1 MAEYDYSLSPIA
13 DPDELLQRH
22 LSSYFRVPG
31 MARKPKPA
39 HPPLPPAEEKSL
51 LSDVLGSGIGG
62 LQYIGETLDKPG
74 RAIRDGL
81 SGIGSGDWGKAG
93 RGLLNL
99 IPFSD
104 TMGITDPSKSTS
116 GRDLLEQSGMLGANT
131 PGLDWG
137 DVAGFGAEV
146 LTDPASFITGPG
158 KALTAAGKVAK
169 AVGISTK
176 GAAKYRTLA
185 AHLSENPHFLDAA
198 TEAAGKLGTTLDAVK
213 GDKLGG
219 LLGLTTGPLGLAG
232 ISKSGVPK
240 IAQGPT
246 AEAITGA
253 LGKASNY
260 IGQTAP
266 ARGAKALFDYTV
278 KGQISKG
285 GQDLARAQTA
295 ATEAARPEALKAWA
309 KLGGDLSEIQKSYM
323 DSFGGN
329 PLPDGIADKFENLA
343 RMHAEGVSPKEA
355 FDFHGMPYHAPTGE
369 ALAKATQDFGAAK
382 DDLWGR
388 FLSLGGDSAS
398 LHETEALKHSP
409 RYINPKGTNALEGI
423 GYKGTVDS
431 AKGRLTPTKFMPA
444 DVINA
449 MYKDPDVAQWTG
461 ELAKKTGKEFSL
473 GAGIGRSEIPGLVEH
488 WQGLGTQKPVGAGDL
503 AGVLKTKYGKWLNDA
518 AVAEGVGPDEVAK
531 NLAEHLTSRNKAV
544 QFFTKTGQDLYG
556 KLTPDSYK
564 YMTEVSRSVANM
576 SAIHDTLGKSLV
588 PGGTPLAAVFKDAG
602 LNPVSAMQT
611 FTQRFG
617 QIPQGMGVAP
627 DVANAVLSVSKKT
640 QSPEWMQAIGKKI
653 DDWTR
658 PLKQNLTLPFASF
671 ASRNFLSGQA
681 MNFFS
686 NEITDLKSVAKYGK
700 EFLAAKDILKDPTK
714 YRGLVDELAAHR
726 VFDQHDLATMG
737 TELGWDVRR
746 APNALSPRGALE
758 NIKGGIAKA
767 REIAATPEAGGL
779 GERLPETLN
788 AGRAVL
794 GAPAQIGSEFN
805 KQIEF
810 MNRVPMY
817 LYLRK
822 HMGWAPEQAAQ
833 RVRELQVDYSALAP
847 AEKAVMRRLVP
858 FYSYTRKIMPELFK
872 QLLDRP
878 GGVQAQVVRASNTGR
893 SKDEFVPP
901 YVGEGMSV
909 NLGGDKYLS
918 QLGLPTDQFSDLF
931 VKGPTALGTI
941 KRTGQKLLSMTN
953 PYLKGPLETVTGQ
966 NFFTGR
972 PVEESFQHP
981 TNSVLANQF
990 IHNTPASR
998 FVTTA
1003 RQIQDD
1009 RKGVASK
1016 AANLLTGARIT
1027 DVSGGLEKQQQFAEA
1042 KMLAEMLREHP
1053 GIGTSTDVYVKKD
1066 PQTGKPMPID
1076 AETERLLRGYV
1087 SLKKKQA
1094 EETRK
1099 KKKQLPTA
1107 L

>member
-1 MAEYDYSLSPIA
+1 MGFEIPN
-13 DPDELLQRH
+13 PDEIIARALRMP
-22 LSSYFRVPG
+22 RTGPRPG
-31 MARKPKPA
+31 PA
-39 HPPLPPAEEKSL
+39 HPALPPEEEKSL
-51 LSDVLGSGIGG
+51 LSDVLQSGIGG

-74 RAIRDGL
+74 RAV
-81 SGIGSGDWGKAG
+81 
-93 RGLLNL
+93 RGLLGGKPSELANL

-104 TMGITDPSKSTS
+104 TMGLTDPSKSVS
-116 GRDLLEQSGMLGANT
+116 GRDLLEQGGLLDKNT

-146 LTDPASFITGPG
+146 LTDPTSFITGAG
-158 KALTAAGKVAK
+158 KALTGAGKVAK

-185 AHLSENPHFLDAA
+185 AHLAENPHLLDAA

-219 LLGLTTGPLGLAG
+219 LFGLTTGPLGLAG
-232 ISKSGVPK
+232 ISKSSVPK
-240 IAQGPT
+240 IAQGPG

-253 LGKASNY
+253 LGKASSY

-266 ARGAKALFDYTV
+266 ARGMKALFDHTV
-278 KGQISKG
+278 KGQLSG
-285 GQDLARAQTA
+285 AGQDLARAQTA
-295 ATEAARPEALKAWA
+295 ATEAARPQALKSWA

-323 DSFGGN
+323 DSFGSN
-329 PLPDGIADKFENLA
+329 PLPDGIAEKFENLA

-369 ALAKATQDFGAAK
+369 ALVKATQDFGTAK
-382 DDLWGR
+382 DDLWSR
-388 FLSLGGDSAS
+388 FLSLGGDSAN

-431 AKGRLTPTKFMPA
+431 AKGRLTPTKFLPA

-449 MYKDPDVAQWTG
+449 MYRDPDIAQWTG
-461 ELAKKTGKEFSL
+461 ELSKKTGKEFAL
-473 GAGIGRSEIPGLVEH
+473 GEGIGKSEIPGLVEH
-488 WQGLGTQKPVGAGDL
+488 WQGLGSQKPVGPGDL
-503 AGVLKTKYGKWLNDA
+503 ADVLKTKYGKWLNDA

-576 SAIHDTLGKSLV
+576 AAIHDTLGKSLV

-602 LNPVSAMQT
+602 MNPVSAMQT
-611 FTQRFG
+611 FTGRFG
-617 QIPQGMGVAP
+617 QLPPGMGVHP

-653 DDWTR
+653 DEWTR
-658 PLKQNLTLPFASF
+658 PIKQNLTLPFPSF
-671 ASRNFLSGQA
+671 ASRNLLSGQA
-681 MNFFS
+681 MNLFS
-686 NEITDLKSVAKYGK
+686 NEVPDLKHLVKYGMEVNETRK
-700 EFLAAKDILKDPTK
+700 ILKDPAA

-746 APNALSPRGALE
+746 APNAISPKGALE
-758 NIKGGIAKA
+758 NVKGGFANAQKL
-767 REIAATPEAGGL
+767 AATPVAGGI
-779 GERLPETLN
+779 GERLPETIK

-794 GAPAQIGSEFN
+794 GAPAQIGAEFN

-810 MNRVPMY
+810 LNRVPMY

-822 HMGWAPEQAAQ
+822 HLGWTPEVAAQ

-858 FYSYTRKIMPELFK
+858 FYSYTRKIIPELFK

-918 QLGLPTDQFSDLF
+918 SLGLPTDQYSDLF
-931 VKGPTALGTI
+931 VKGPTPLGTI
-941 KRTGQKLLSMTN
+941 KRTGQKALSMMN

-972 PVEESFQHP
+972 PIEESFQHP
-981 TNSVLANQF
+981 TGSVLANQVL
-990 IHNTPASR
+990 HNSPASR
-998 FVTTA
+998 FITSA
-1003 RQIQDD
+1003 RQLQDD
-1009 RKGVASK
+1009 RKSKSSK
-1016 AANLLTGARIT
+1016 ATNLLTGLRIT
-1027 DVSGGLEKQQQFAEA
+1027 DVSGGLDKQKRLAES
-1042 KMLAEMLREHP
+1042 KMLTEMLREHP
-1053 GIGTSTDVYVKKD
+1053 DISSSTDVYPRKD
-1066 PQTGKPMPID
+1066 PATGKPVQLSPE
-1076 AETERLLRGYV
+1076 AERLYRAYMHLKAQGEQEA
-1087 SLKKKQA
+1087 KKKRKQQA
-1094 EETRK
+1094 IMPVT
-1099 KKKQLPTA
+1099 P
-1107 L
+1107 